1 MGKPVQA
8 SEAQLNAWVSSLAS
22 NGDVLLLAKPTSR
35 ASTRDSG
42 SSVTTTR
49 QAKKRQ
55 RGDKFKRDVIAERP
69 STGANNNNKKRG
81 RTDRATE
88 DGEDYRGAAGGGA
101 SKYASHNDDELDA
114 DEPPA
119 AAIKSDEE
127 DNAENCYSEE
137 LAAMSRLIKNVLNKV
152 EPVQQKHYAKKP
164 YSPGKLPAASVSKRK
179 LNLQPRKCDYGGI
192 GLARPSLYI
201 ALDESG
207 WRRKLNQNFLEHI
220 PGFFGKQRSKAMK
233 KQLNGD
239 MLWKQRLAMKQA
251 KDEQGPTATNK
262 WHP

>member
-22 NGDVLLLAKPTSR
+22 NGDILLLAKPTSR
-35 ASTRDSG
+35 ASTRDATSAL
-42 SSVTTTR
+42 TT
-49 QAKKRQ
+49 KKRQ

-69 STGANNNNKKRG
+69 STGANNNSKKRV
-81 RTDRATE
+81 RTDRVTE
-88 DGEDYRGAAGGGA
+88 DEEDYRGAAGGGA
-101 SKYASHNDDELDA
+101 SKYASQNDEPDA
-114 DEPPA
+114 DEATA

-164 YSPGKLPAASVSKRK
+164 YGPGKLPAASVSKRK

-239 MLWKQRLAMKQA
+239 MLWKQRLAIKQA
-251 KDEQGPTATNK
+251 KDEQGPTVTNK

>member
-8 SEAQLNAWVSSLAS
+8 SEAQLNAWVSSLAF
-22 NGDVLLLAKPTSR
+22 NGLLAKPTSR
-35 ASTRDSG
+35 TSSNRDSG
-42 SSVTTTR
+42 AVTAKR
-49 QAKKRQ
+49 PAKKRQ
-55 RGDKFKRDVIAERP
+55 RGDTFKRDVIAERP
-69 STGANNNNKKRG
+69 STGANNNRKKRG
-81 RTDRATE
+81 RTDRAIE
-88 DGEDYRGAAGGGA
+88 DGAAGGGA
-101 SKYASHNDDELDA
+101 SKYASNDDQPDA
-114 DEPPA
+114 DEAPA
-119 AAIKSDEE
+119 AVIKSDEE

-152 EPVQQKHYAKKP
+152 EPVPQKHSAKKP
-164 YSPGKLPAASVSKRK
+164 YGPGKLPAASVSKRK

-239 MLWKQRLAMKQA
+239 MLWKQRLAIKQA
-251 KDEQGPTATNK
+251 NDEQGLAATNK